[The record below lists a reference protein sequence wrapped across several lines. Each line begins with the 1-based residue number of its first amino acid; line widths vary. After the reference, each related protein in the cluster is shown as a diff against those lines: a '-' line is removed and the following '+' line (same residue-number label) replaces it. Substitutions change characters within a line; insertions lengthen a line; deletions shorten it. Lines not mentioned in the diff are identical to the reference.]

1 MSLAA
6 LSASLTITFTCV
18 GLAGAQTGNPP
29 RRPPPP
35 SSGVENT
42 ATGSIRGRVVLPN
55 GAFVSDAI
63 KITLHTSRGT
73 QTIAYTDQQGQ
84 FEIIGLTPG
93 NYALEAEA
101 DREQQFEVGVERV
114 QVNRGMP
121 SIVTVHLKEKKPA
134 AQSQAAGEVV
144 SVGEL
149 TKEIPPAAV
158 KEFNRAS
165 KAAKEEKIA
174 EAITHLE
181 KAISIYPAYLM
192 AHNDLGTNLLQLGKL
207 EEATAEFR
215 RAIEIDPKAFNPQLN
230 LGIVLVQQHNFPEA
244 AEILEKAL
252 ALNANSPAARLY
264 AGLAFVG
271 LQDFERAEKELQVA
285 YRLGGSQFALAL
297 FHLGQ
302 LYLSRGEREQAL
314 KAFESYLHETPGA
327 ANARQVR
334 QLIGM
339 LRQSP

>member
-1 MSLAA
+1 
-6 LSASLTITFTCV
+6 
-18 GLAGAQTGNPP
+18 
-29 RRPPPP
+29 
-35 SSGVENT
+35 
-42 ATGSIRGRVVLPN
+42 VVLPS

-63 KITLHTSRGT
+63 KITLLTSRGT
-73 QTIAYTDQQGQ
+73 QTVAYTDLQGQ
-84 FEIIGLTPG
+84 FEISGLAPG
-93 NYALEAEA
+93 AYTLEAES
-101 DREQQFEVGVERV
+101 DREQRFEVGVERV

-121 SIVTVHLKEKKPA
+121 SIVTVHLKEQKPA
-134 AQSQAAGEVV
+134 AQPQASGEVV

-158 KEFNRAS
+158 KEFNRAG
-165 KAAKEEKIA
+165 KAAKEGKTA

-192 AHNDLGTNLLQLGKL
+192 AHNDLGTHRLQQGKL
-207 EEATAEFR
+207 AEATAAFR

-314 KAFESYLHETPGA
+314 KAFETYLRETPGA
-327 ANARQVR
+327 ANARQVQ

>member
-6 LSASLTITFTCV
+6 LSASLTIALTCA
-18 GLAGAQTGNPP
+18 GLAGAQTGNPT

-42 ATGSIRGRVVLPN
+42 ATGSIRGRVVLPS

-63 KITLHTSRGT
+63 KITLHNSRGT
-73 QTIAYTDQQGQ
+73 QTVAYTDQQGQ
-84 FEIIGLTPG
+84 FEIAGLAPG
-93 NYALEAEA
+93 NYALEAET
-101 DREQQFEVGVERV
+101 DREQRFEVGVERV
-114 QVNRGMP
+114 QVHRGTP

-134 AQSQAAGEVV
+134 AQPQASGEVV

-165 KAAKEEKIA
+165 KAAKEGKIA

-181 KAISIYPAYLM
+181 KAISIYPVYLM
-192 AHNDLGTNLLQLGKL
+192 AHNDLGTHLLQQGKL
-207 EEATAEFR
+207 EEATEKFR
-215 RAIEIDPKAFNPQLN
+215 RAIEIDSKAFNPRLN
-230 LGIVLVQQHNFPEA
+230 LGITLMQQHKFSEA
-244 AEILEKAL
+244 AETLEKAL
-252 ALNANSPAARLY
+252 ALNASSPAAHLY
-264 AGLAFVG
+264 AGLAFVE
-271 LQDFERAEKELQVA
+271 LQDFERAEKELQAA
-285 YRLGGSQFALAL
+285 YHLGGSQFALAL

-302 LYLSRGEREQAL
+302 LHLSKGERAQAL

-327 ANARQVR
+327 VNAQQVR